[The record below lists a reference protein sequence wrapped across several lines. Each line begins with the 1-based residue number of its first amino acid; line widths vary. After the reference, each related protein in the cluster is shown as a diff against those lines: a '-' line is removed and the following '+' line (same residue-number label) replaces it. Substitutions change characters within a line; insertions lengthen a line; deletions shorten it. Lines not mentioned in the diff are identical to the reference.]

1 MPKGIPVATVA
12 IGNAENAGL
21 LAVRILATRDPEL
34 SDKYASLQCYLH
46 AVFLNVVNVTVCDIN
61 CFPEYNSHSYTRL
74 ILRM

>member
-34 SDKYASLQCYLH
+34 SDKYASLQYYLH
-46 AVFLNVVNVTVCDIN
+46 AVFLNVVNVAVCDIN
-61 CFPEYNSHSYTRL
+61 YFPKYNSCCYTL
-74 ILRM
+74 FV